1 MMTNDIWEPIR
12 LGQVYVGL
20 RHMRAGKLRPA
31 SRSAG
36 ATLSVSLL
44 IVRTVHSNDATSSH
58 TLDES
63 ISALQRYSISTNY
76 ILNTLFFPHSFN
88 SFGASSIPPNAS
100 STIHSSMSTAS
111 TSCMG
116 RQKHSRTHHAEDGQA
131 AVLAANQDCSCFEG
145 REGCG
150 WCCGNW
156 CWQDPVV
163 LDCAVDGAGGGLG

>member
-1 MMTNDIWEPIR
+1 MIPIEMMTNDIWEPIR

-63 ISALQRYSISTNY
+63 ISALQRYSISTTVVN
-76 ILNTLFFPHSFN
+76 HSIRQAL
-88 SFGASSIPPNAS
+88 GQG
-100 STIHSSMSTAS
+100 TAV
-111 TSCMG
+111 TKF
-116 RQKHSRTHHAEDGQA
+116 RFRHT
-131 AVLAANQDCSCFEG
+131 
-145 REGCG
+145 
-150 WCCGNW
+150 W
-156 CWQDPVV
+156 
-163 LDCAVDGAGGGLG
+163 